1 MDYLVHLAI
10 LVCIYLILTQSFNL
24 SFGFGSLLNLAHIAT
39 YSIGAYTTAIL
50 STDPLNQ
57 SFWICVPASMA
68 LSGLFALL
76 IGAISLKLSQ
86 DYFAL
91 GSLAFSAVVLALE
104 INWKE
109 LTRGVLGIPGI
120 PRPDIFGIDFYN
132 NKNFLVLAALLAV
145 LSMIFFRLVF
155 QSRFGRNLRC
165 QAENPWAALALARD
179 VRKIRN
185 DCFILSSIF
194 AGLAGSL
201 FAYYINYIDPSSFSL
216 SEMVFILSI
225 VIVGRPGSYWGAMF
239 ATAFLV
245 LLPEPLRFIE
255 ISSSILGPMRQMLYA
270 LILFAVLYWKK
281 ATLFPMERKV

>member
-39 YSIGAYTTAIL
+39 YSIGAYTTALL
-50 STDPLNQ
+50 STELNQ
-57 SFWICVPASMA
+57 SFWVCVPSSMA

-76 IGAISLKLSQ
+76 IGAIALKLSQ

-91 GSLAFSAVVLALE
+91 GSLAFSSVVLALE

-120 PRPDIFGIDFYN
+120 PRPDIFGVDFYN
-132 NKNFLVLAALLAV
+132 NKNFLILSAVLAT
-145 LSMIFFRLVF
+145 LSMIFFRFVF
-155 QSRFGRNLRC
+155 QSHFGRNLRA
-165 QAENPWAALALARD
+165 QAENPFAAMALAKD
-179 VRKIRN
+179 VQRIRN
-185 DCFILSSIF
+185 DSFIMSSIF

-216 SEMVFILSI
+216 AEMVFILSI
-225 VIVGRPGSYWGAMF
+225 VIVGRPGSYWGAIF

-245 LLPEPLRFIE
+245 LLPEPLRFINM
-255 ISSSILGPMRQMLYA
+255 SSSILGPMRQMLYA
-270 LILFAVLYWKK
+270 LILFAVLYWKR
-281 ATLFPMERKV
+281 AVLFPMERKI

>member
-39 YSIGAYTTAIL
+39 YSIGAYTTALL
-50 STDPLNQ
+50 STELSQN
-57 SFWICVPASMA
+57 FWVCVPASMA

-76 IGAISLKLSQ
+76 IGAIAVKLSH

-132 NKNFLVLAALLAV
+132 NKNFLALSAILAV
-145 LSMIFFRLVF
+145 LSMIFFRFVF
-155 QSRFGRNLRC
+155 QSHFGRSLRA
-165 QAENPWAALALARD
+165 QAENPFAAQALARD
-179 VRKIRN
+179 VSKVRN
-185 DCFILSSIF
+185 ASFIMSSVF

-216 SEMVFILSI
+216 AEMVFILSI

-255 ISSSILGPMRQMLYA
+255 MSSSILGPMRQMLYA
-270 LILFAVLYWKK
+270 MILFTVLYWKR
-281 ATLFPMERKV
+281 AVLFPMERRV

>member
-39 YSIGAYTTAIL
+39 YSIGAYTTALL
-50 STDPLNQ
+50 STELNQ
-57 SFWICVPASMA
+57 NFWVCIPSSMA
-68 LSGLFALL
+68 MAGLFALL

-132 NKNFLVLAALLAV
+132 NKNFLVLAAILAV
-145 LSMIFFRLVF
+145 LSMIFFRFVF
-155 QSRFGRNLRC
+155 TSHFGRNLRA
-165 QAENPWAALALARD
+165 QAENPFAAMALAKD
-179 VRKIRN
+179 VQRIRN
-185 DCFILSSIF
+185 DSFIMSSVF

-245 LLPEPLRFIE
+245 LLPEPLRFINM
-255 ISSSILGPMRQMLYA
+255 SSSILGPMRQLLYA
-270 LILFAVLYWKK
+270 LSLFSVLYFKR